1 MSLWLSFL
9 LIFASSLFLFFKS
22 LNYYFFQDDWFVLNW
37 VQNSDWLSLLN
48 FREDI
53 IYWRPISMPIFFK
66 LGQTVFGINP
76 TGYHLFALIVHFV
89 NTVLVFLLFRRLNLS
104 QNVALFVAFIFAT
117 ASFHFVPLSWLSTT
131 SYIIGPTFI
140 LTSLILFLKNKF
152 ILSFIAFILALASSE
167 FAIVIIPIALV
178 LKQSRLV
185 IKPLV
190 PFIIVAFIYL
200 LLRFLVFPLPATGS
214 YEISLAPK
222 VLTNLAWYFAWTFNV
237 PEKISTIFFFLNIKG
252 SIAAALPF
260 LKELIFPLIFIASS
274 LFLIIKAKSDL
285 KKLTIGLIWFVVG
298 IFPVLFLPS
307 HTYSMYV
314 VVGSLGIF
322 YILARA
328 LDRLKK
334 YQLQIISVLAIIWFV
349 SSFLTISFNR
359 SNHWIPN
366 QQAISRA
373 YIKEIQKQTQ
383 KPPSNTIFLFKPA
396 DIRFSR
402 ENKFVLVETEDN
414 VKQSLNDQDA
424 VQVIYKDTSLKS
436 IYTTHQKPVSLP
448 SGANVIEISPSVN

>member
-1 MSLWLSFL
+1 MSLWLIFP
-9 LIFASSLFLFFKS
+9 LIFAVSLFLYFPS
-22 LNYYFFQDDWFVLNW
+22 LNYFFFQDDWFVLNW

-76 TGYHLFALIVHFV
+76 TGYHLVAFFFHLLNI
-89 NTVLVFLLFRRLNLS
+89 VLVYYLFCTLKISKHISLLMSFLY
-104 QNVALFVAFIFAT
+104 AT
-117 ASFHFVPLSWLSTT
+117 AAFHFVPISWLSTS

-140 LTSLILFLKNKF
+140 FASLILFFKNRL
-152 ILSFIAFILALASSE
+152 ILSIFGLTLALASSE
-167 FAIVIIPIALV
+167 FALTLIPIILL
-178 LKQSRLV
+178 LKNKFQITPKNLT
-185 IKPLV
+185 
-190 PFIIVAFIYL
+190 PFAAIAIFYL
-200 LLRFLVFPLPATGS
+200 ALRFLIFPLPSRGE
-214 YEISLAPK
+214 YQVQLNPK
-222 VLTNLAWYFAWTFNV
+222 VITNLFWYAAWTFNI
-237 PEKISTIFFFLNIKG
+237 PEKVSTIFFFSNLKG
-252 SIAAALPF
+252 SVQAVLPF
-260 LKELIFPLIFIASS
+260 VSVLITPLIFLFS
-274 LFLIIKAKSDL
+274 FLILAA
-285 KKLTIGLIWFVVG
+285 KKLDLASLTKGFIWFVVG

-349 SSFLTISFNR
+349 SSFLTISFTR